1 MDSKSPPIR
10 IRHPVFSTGNPVS
23 RRQLLLASIGTAGVW
38 AVSSAWGKTVEN
50 LCLLTP
56 PQTEGPYYPPQAQI
70 DALLD
75 KDNDLTQVKG
85 KPGRAIG
92 QVIYI
97 LGQVRDSHCRPIEG
111 ALLEIWQAS
120 ANGRYN
126 HPRDRFNP
134 APLDPH
140 FQYWGKTVT
149 DQEGRYLFKT
159 IIPGRYQAGPGWIR
173 PSHVHFTIHEP
184 DHQELTTQMYFA
196 GDPYHQK
203 DYILNDVPPAERKR
217 VIVEL
222 EEPGRG
228 HEPNSRLCRFDL
240 TL

>member
-1 MDSKSPPIR
+1 MLLGFAGAAGFW
-10 IRHPVFSTGNPVS
+10 VVS
-23 RRQLLLASIGTAGVW
+23 RVFGQSLQD
-38 AVSSAWGKTVEN
+38 
-50 LCLLTP
+50 LCLPTP

-85 KPGRAIG
+85 KTGRAMG

-97 LGQVRDSHCRPIEG
+97 LGQVRDLQCRPIEG
-111 ALLEIWQAS
+111 ALVEIWQAS

-126 HPRDRFNP
+126 HPRDRFNA

-140 FQYWGKTVT
+140 FQYWGKTLT
-149 DQEGRYLFKT
+149 DQEGHYLFKT
-159 IIPGRYQAGPGWIR
+159 IIPGRYLAGPGWIR
-173 PSHVHFTIHEP
+173 PSHIHFKVHGHSR
-184 DHQELTTQMYFA
+184 QELTTQMYFT

-203 DYILNDVPPAERKR
+203 DYILNDVPPTERKR

-222 EEPGRG
+222 EEARREFETG
-228 HEPNSRLCRFDL
+228 SRLCRFDL
-240 TL
+240 VM

>member
-1 MDSKSPPIR
+1 MDYQD
-10 IRHPVFSTGNPVS
+10 HPVRLRHSVFSVGTSVS
-23 RRQLLLASIGTAGVW
+23 RRQLLLACAGIAAVW
-38 AVSSAWGKTVEN
+38 AGSRALGRPLQD
-50 LCLLTP
+50 LCLSTP

-85 KPGRAIG
+85 KPSRATG

-97 LGQVRDSHCRPIEG
+97 SGRVRDAQCRPIEG
-111 ALLEIWQAS
+111 AFVEIWQAS

-140 FQYWGKTVT
+140 FQYWGNALT

-173 PSHVHFTIHEP
+173 PSHVHFKIRRR
-184 DHQELTTQMYFA
+184 DRQGLTTQMYFA
-196 GDPYHQK
+196 GDPYHET
-203 DYILNDVPPAERKR
+203 DYILNDVPAAERSR
-217 VIVEL
+217 VVVQL
-222 EEPGRG
+222 EEPGREFERG
-228 HEPNSRLCRFDL
+228 SKVCRFDL

>member
-1 MDSKSPPIR
+1 VLSVSR
-10 IRHPVFSTGNPVS
+10 PVS
-23 RRQLLLASIGTAGVW
+23 RRQVLLGFAGTAGLWV
-38 AVSSAWGKTVEN
+38 VSRAFGATLQN
-50 LCLLTP
+50 LCLPTP
-56 PQTEGPYYPPQAQI
+56 SQTEGPYYPPHAQI

-85 KPGRAIG
+85 TPGRAQG

-97 LGQVRDSHCRPIEG
+97 LGQVQDGHCRPMEG
-111 ALLEIWQAS
+111 ALVEIWQAS

-126 HPRDRFNP
+126 HPRDRFNL

-140 FQYWGKTVT
+140 FQYWGKTLT
-149 DQEGRYLFKT
+149 DKEGHYLFKT
-159 IIPGRYQAGPGWIR
+159 IMPGRYPAGPGWIR
-173 PSHVHFTIHEP
+173 PSHVHFKIHGRNR
-184 DHQELTTQMYFA
+184 QELTTQMYFA
-196 GDPYHQK
+196 GDSYHQK

-222 EEPGRG
+222 EEQGREFEAG
-228 HEPNSRLCRFDL
+228 SRLCRFNL